1 MLKRA
6 LLVVAAVSLAACAS
20 SPGSY
25 ARLDASPEQRRLDST
40 DCTHQART
48 NSPVPEGRSLVPSHP
63 DLPAV
68 SPYALGR
75 TERAAQVQANMYH
88 RCMTSRGYARAV

>member
-1 MLKRA
+1 MLKCA

-20 SPGSY
+20 TPASY
-25 ARLDASPEQRRLDST
+25 ARIDASPEQHRLDSA

-48 NSPVPEGRSLVPSHP
+48 NAPVPEVRSLVPSHP
-63 DLPAV
+63 DIPET
-68 SPYALGR
+68 SRYALR
-75 TERAAQVQANMYH
+75 NTERAAQVQANIYH